1 LIAYSL
7 IKRQKNTLLVFREM
21 PDYDVIVAGGSI
33 SGLLA
38 AREIAAGDLSVAVLE
53 EDSEI
58 GTPEHC
64 GGVVSTSGIH
74 NLGIVPDIK
83 AIENSSITHAKI
95 FSHSSCFEISAAKQK
110 IIVLDRRAFDKQIAY
125 QAQNNGAEIRV
136 KCAMR
141 SFGKQDDEYLVKT
154 SEGDLSC
161 EYFVDARGV
170 GSLISRNREGVLQS
184 AQYEIYASWIEPD
197 TIEVAFDSQLYPGF
211 FAWIIPTGRARGKVG
226 VAGRRI
232 NAASALQYYLDSKGK
247 HSVMRKIYAPI
258 WINGPLKSFVTDRT
272 IIVGDAAGQSKPTTA
287 GGIYSCGMAGVLAGR
302 ALVNSAEQSNSDRK
316 EKQLLLLKHYESK
329 WLSMFKAEF
338 DKMLLVRR
346 LFERMDNR
354 AIDDLINAIPP
365 EVIQEASSD
374 GDFDFH
380 SSAVARILGAKG
392 AARMAKALFGNEI
405 RRLLPES

>member
-1 LIAYSL
+1 
-7 IKRQKNTLLVFREM
+7 M

-83 AIENSSITHAKI
+83 TIENSSITHAKI

-110 IIVLDRRAFDKQIAY
+110 VIVLDRRAFDKQIAY
-125 QAQNNGAEIRV
+125 QAQNKGAEIRV
-136 KCAMR
+136 KCSMR

-316 EKQLLLLKHYESK
+316 EKQLLLLKYYESK

-380 SSAVARILGAKG
+380 SNAFARILGAKG

>member
-1 LIAYSL
+1 
-7 IKRQKNTLLVFREM
+7 M

-64 GGVVSTSGIH
+64 GGVVSMSGIH

-83 AIENSSITHAKI
+83 TIENSSITHAKI

-110 IIVLDRRAFDKQIAY
+110 VIVLDRRAFDKQIAY
-125 QAQNNGAEIRV
+125 QAQNKGAEIRV
-136 KCAMR
+136 KCSMR

-154 SEGDLSC
+154 SEGDLTC

-226 VAGRRI
+226 VAGRGI

-316 EKQLLLLKHYESK
+316 EKQLLLLKYYESK